1 MQRWAAPE
9 TTTEIVTAQSGSEAL
24 EQYRTR
30 RGWVSKRDSKVKLL
44 REGDQVIAGKI
55 VSTKRP
61 RTVVE
66 KRA

>member
-1 MQRWAAPE
+1 
-9 TTTEIVTAQSGSEAL
+9 
-24 EQYRTR
+24 
-30 RGWVSKRDSKVKLL
+30 LL